1 MRKFLLLALL
11 LLSPVVMAETPEE
24 KGLAI
29 ALETDKRDKG
39 WQDSYA
45 EMKMV
50 LRNRHGKESVRQIRV
65 TNLEVDGDGDKGLT
79 VFDEPRDIK
88 GTSFLSYSHALEPDE
103 QWIFLPA
110 LKRVKRISSSNKS
123 GPFMG
128 SEFAYE
134 DISSF
139 EIPKYSYLYLRDE
152 LFNGM
157 DCYVLEL
164 RPQYQHS
171 GYTKSHVWIDKAEFR
186 SQKIDYYDRKD
197 SLLKTQIFSDYQQY
211 LDQYWRAHTMTMQ
224 NHQNGKSTTLQWDDF
239 QFKNGLND
247 GDFKKNDL
255 KRQRKNKCLFSDNRL
270 WPVQGCCCRTIRLY
284 ECRISLFSP

>member
-24 KGLAI
+24 KGFAI

-255 KRQRKNKCLFSDNRL
+255 KRQR
-270 WPVQGCCCRTIRLY
+270 
-284 ECRISLFSP
+284 

>member
-224 NHQNGKSTTLQWDDF
+224 NHQNGKSTKLQWDDF

-255 KRQRKNKCLFSDNRL
+255 KRQR
-270 WPVQGCCCRTIRLY
+270 
-284 ECRISLFSP
+284 

>member
-88 GTSFLSYSHALEPDE
+88 GTSFLSYSHSLEPDE

-211 LDQYWRAHTMTMQ
+211 LDQYWLAHTMTMQ
-224 NHQNGKSTTLQWDDF
+224 NHQNGNSTTLQWDDF

-255 KRQRKNKCLFSDNRL
+255 KRQR
-270 WPVQGCCCRTIRLY
+270 
-284 ECRISLFSP
+284 

>member
-1 MRKFLLLALL
+1 MRSLFIALL
-11 LLSPVVMAETPEE
+11 LTFTPATLLMAQTAEE

-29 ALETDKRDKG
+29 AKESDSQDKG

-45 EMKMV
+45 EMTMTLK
-50 LRNRHGKESVRQIRV
+50 NRQGKESIRKLRI
-65 TNLEVDGDGDKGLT
+65 TSLEVEGDGDKGLI
-79 VFDEPRDIK
+79 VFDQPRDVK
-88 GTSFLSYSHALEPDE
+88 GTAFLSYSHSLIPDE

-152 LFNGM
+152 VLDGL

-164 RPQYQHS
+164 RPQYKHS
-171 GYTKSHVWIDKAEFR
+171 GYTRSHVWLDKDEYR
-186 SQKIDYYDRKD
+186 IQKIAFYDRKD
-197 SLLKTQIFSDYQQY
+197 SLLKIQRFKDYHHY
-211 LDQYWRAHTMTMQ
+211 LGQYWRAHTQTMENLQ
-224 NHQNGKSTTLQWDDF
+224 TGKSTVLNWSNFKFKTGLGDKDF
-239 QFKNGLND
+239 E
-247 GDFKKNDL
+247 KNDL
-255 KRQRKNKCLFSDNRL
+255 KRQR
-270 WPVQGCCCRTIRLY
+270 
-284 ECRISLFSP
+284 